1 MSAKQKMDVPDGL
14 SEEFYQIN
22 KDILGSFN
30 KYRPPLNIFRF
41 KEDVAR
47 IMPYF
52 QVGGR
57 LSNEQVEELAG
68 LTDEGLVFVSRAD
81 HAVYVKHISY
91 QLDLVLIDKN
101 LQEKE
106 IADIFQ
112 QAMTR
117 RLGEFLDQPV
127 PAVFAKLWTDL
138 MVLTEYLWNDPKRI
152 RALTRRLHPEHS
164 LPNHAFNSGIMGLA
178 LHIRLNAKNFEEGGM
193 KRKSFDHLA
202 AGLFLHDMGM
212 TKIPPFIRE
221 KPKPLL
227 PDERSKVLQHPM
239 LGYEMLAKLDLK
251 FPEVEACVLEH
262 HERLTGTGY
271 PRKIAGAALSP
282 AGRLCGVADSYCA
295 MTVKRPHAEALDP
308 LKAVSALSQD
318 GGYDP
323 EMTKH
328 LQAMVVTQNQKK

>member
-14 SEEFYQIN
+14 SEEYYQIN

-30 KYRPPLNIFRF
+30 KYRPPLNIYRF

-47 IMPYF
+47 IMPYY

-57 LSNEQVEELAG
+57 LSNEQVEELAA
-68 LTDEGLVFVSRAD
+68 LNDEGLIFVSRAD

-101 LQEKE
+101 LKERE

-112 QAMTR
+112 QA
-117 RLGEFLDQPV
+117 
-127 PAVFAKLWTDL
+127 
-138 MVLTEYLWNDPKRI
+138 
-152 RALTRRLHPEHS
+152 LTRRLHPKHS
-164 LPNHAFNSGIMGLA
+164 LANHAFNCGIMGLA
-178 LHIRLNAKNFEEGGM
+178 LHLRLNAKNFEEGGV
-193 KRKSFDHLA
+193 KRKNFDHLA

-212 TKIPPFIRE
+212 TRVAAFIRE
-221 KPKPLL
+221 KEKPLM
-227 PDERSKVLQHPM
+227 PDERNKVLQHPM
-239 LGYEMLAKLDLK
+239 HGSEMLAKLDLK

-271 PRKIAGAALSP
+271 PQKRSGSAVSP
-282 AGRLCGVADSYCA
+282 MGRLCAVADSYCA
-295 MTVKRPHAEALDP
+295 MITKRPHAEAMEP
-308 LKAVSALSQD
+308 MKAATALAQD

-323 EMTKH
+323 EITKH
-328 LQAMVVTQNQKK
+328 LQAMVLTQKM